1 MTCCGGLVQAA
12 AALPGY
18 DRLQCKLLVQYMCN
32 AVFHLSEEEVEGKP
46 SKPLLEDLRTSDVG
60 LHQRLEHIIEDKRTC
75 TSISQVISYL
85 ESLRFWS
92 LKEFPLDVS
101 A

>member
-1 MTCCGGLVQAA
+1 
-12 AALPGY
+12 
-18 DRLQCKLLVQYMCN
+18 MCN

-60 LHQRLEHIIEDKRTC
+60 LHQRLEHVILDKRTC

-92 LKEFPLDVS
+92 LKELPMDVS

>member
-1 MTCCGGLVQAA
+1 
-12 AALPGY
+12 
-18 DRLQCKLLVQYMCN
+18 MCN

-60 LHQRLEHIIEDKRTC
+60 LHQRLEQLSKIKAHVQAML
-75 TSISQVISYL
+75 SISQVISYL

-92 LKEFPLDVS
+92 LKELPMDVS